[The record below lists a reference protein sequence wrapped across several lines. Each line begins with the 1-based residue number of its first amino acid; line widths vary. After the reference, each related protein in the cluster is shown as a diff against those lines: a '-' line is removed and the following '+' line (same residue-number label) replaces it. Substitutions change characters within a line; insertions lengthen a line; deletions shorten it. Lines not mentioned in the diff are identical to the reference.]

1 MKPIILFRKNQ
12 YNKEEFLIAQK
23 YFDVTES
30 RIGLENRLVI
40 PRYSSLP
47 FHNELERDLVLQ
59 NSKLINSTYEHSYVS
74 NFDYYFDLESYTPK
88 TYFRL
93 EDVSSSGPWVCKGKT
108 NSLKSQFKAKM
119 FAENRNDLINKYN
132 DLLNDA
138 FVGEQGIIIRD
149 FVPLESFGKSLSG
162 IDYANEWRFFF
173 YKNQLLS
180 YGYYWS
186 NAEIIPKNE
195 DLDPKAKDLAQEIAS
210 IVSERV
216 NFFVVDLAKTNDGK
230 WILIELNDGTMSG
243 LSENDP
249 EILYSNLRKCFNP

>member
-30 RIGLENRLVI
+30 RVGLDNRLVI

-47 FHNELERDLVLQ
+47 FHNELERDLILQ
-59 NSKLINSTYEHSYVS
+59 NSKLINSTQEHSYIS
-74 NFDYYFDLESYTPK
+74 TFDYYFDLDLLTPK

-93 EDVSSSGPWVCKGKT
+93 EDVSSPGPWILKGKT
-108 NSLKSQFKAKM
+108 NSLKSQFKEKM
-119 FAENRNDLINKYN
+119 FAQNRKELIHKYN

-138 FVGEQGIIIRD
+138 FIGEQGIIIRD

-162 IDYANEWRFFF
+162 IDFANEWRFFF
-173 YKNQLLS
+173 YKNSLLS

-186 NAEIIPKNE
+186 NAEIVIPNK
-195 DLDPKAKDLAQEIAS
+195 DIDPEAIKFANKVAQ
-210 IVSERV
+210 IVSQKT
-216 NFFVVDLAKTNDGK
+216 NFFVVDIAKTKEGQ
-230 WILIELNDGTMSG
+230 WLLIELNDGTMSG

-249 EILYSNLRKCFNP
+249 ELLYSNLRKSL